1 MSTVNANTNAA
12 LTPLQLDPKR
22 YFWLFAAFWGLVP
35 LVFMYAA
42 YATGQGLWIWGYFV
56 FIFGVMPRLD
66 KIMGHSSYNPP
77 ESEFVR
83 MRDDSYYKWLARWT
97 AITPYFCHIAGAWYI
112 STHEPSLLVYFGF
125 AWAAGWAMGLAIN
138 AAHEVGHKSTK
149 IDHFFA
155 SLGLAACF
163 MGHFR
168 IEHNNGH
175 HIQVATPEDTATA
188 RMGQNFYEFVLTEL
202 PGGFARAWRIERTR
216 LAKKGI
222 SAFSLKN
229 EVFRNA
235 LLSILY
241 YTIVVYAFGLLVLP
255 FLLIAAFMGNLLLS
269 SANYIEHYG
278 LKRAKL
284 DNGKYERCQ
293 PHHSWNSNRFLSNLL
308 VLHLER
314 HSDHHAHAQRPYQCL
329 RHFDDVPQLPSGYLP
344 MFFLAWYPPKWFKVM
359 DKMVADWAGGDMNK
373 VMIKEGM
380 EEEMFAKWHNPK
392 EAEAAK

>member
-1 MSTVNANTNAA
+1 MSTMSAKKNAD
-12 LTPLQLDPKR
+12 LTPLELDPKR

-42 YATGQGLWIWGYFV
+42 YATDEGLWIWGYFV

-66 KIMGHSSYNPP
+66 KIMGDSTYNPP
-77 ESEFVR
+77 ESEFAR
-83 MRDDSYYKWLARWT
+83 MRDDNYYKWLARWT
-97 AITPYFCHIAGAWYI
+97 AITPYFCHIIGAWYI
-112 STHEPSLLVYFGF
+112 STHEPSLIVYFGF

-138 AAHEVGHKSTK
+138 AAHEVGHKSPK

-175 HIQVATPEDTATA
+175 HIQVATPEDTATS

-202 PGGFARAWRIERTR
+202 PGGFARAWKIEKAR

-222 SAFSLKN
+222 SQYSLKN

-241 YTIVVYAFGLLVLP
+241 YTIVVYAFGLVVLP

-284 DNGKYERCQ
+284 QNGKYERCQ

-314 HSDHHAHAQRPYQCL
+314 HSDHHANAQRPYQCL

-359 DKMVADWAGGDMNK
+359 DKMVAEWANYDMNK
-373 VMIKEGM
+373 VMIKEGR
-380 EEEMFAKWHNPK
+380 EEEMFAKWHHPQDTAA
-392 EAEAAK
+392 AE